1 MEQKNSKRRGYAVGD
16 PTFEWHR
23 EQNAVYIDKTAY
35 VYRMVSTEAKYFF
48 LSRPRRFGKSMLVDT
63 LRCYFEGRKE
73 LFEGLAIY
81 DLEKEWKKYPVI
93 RLDMSNG
100 KYFSK
105 ETLHRTIHTIL
116 KWEEKNLASL
126 LQKTPTITTSG

>member
-1 MEQKNSKRRGYAVGD
+1 MEQIERNACDYAVGN

-35 VYRMVSTEAKYFF
+35 VYRMVKSKATNFF
-48 LSRPRRFGKSMLVDT
+48 LNRPRRFGKSMLVDT